1 MRSGSLAYLLT
12 LATDDTSVPDA
23 ELLARFA
30 GNGDAAAFELLVRRH
45 ADLVWRVCRCELPHD
60 AHSAEDAFQTTFLVL
75 ARKAGSVRGS
85 TVAGYLFR
93 VARNAALRVRKRVG
107 NVTEATLEMGVEPAE
122 PNECSVAVIEEVE
135 RLPDKFRL
143 PVLLCFFEDCTHVE
157 AANRL
162 GWAVG
167 TVASRLARA
176 KDRLRVR
183 LTHRGMALPAILAGV
198 SVPAA
203 TVRAAVMMATTPS
216 AVPTLLSEL
225 SREVSIVMA
234 NAKAKWIG
242 GGILATLLLT
252 GSVGM
257 MARTAGP
264 GPEEPTPAAKVKPA
278 TKAPV
283 PETPEAA
290 DLKKLQGVWRI
301 TKIENNR
308 GVAPAKDIEP
318 MRWEIVGSIV
328 TAIDGPDEKRH
339 KSRIALDASTSPKRI
354 TQTELTDD
362 EDKPGRKIECIYEL
376 KGDTLRICMGD
387 TRPTEFK
394 VEQGVDGGL
403 IELERM
409 PDAVSELKK
418 FQGRWRVTKL
428 VGDPG
433 IATAKEI
440 ESMRWEFTGDT
451 ISCQDGPGKEVKMKF
466 TFDATKSPKQITM
479 TAPPVPEAQVGTK
492 LEGIYEFKDDTLRIC
507 FGKVRPT
514 EFKVA
519 KEGND
524 GLVELERL
532 PKPEAKA
539 PKKET
544 PEAAE
549 LKKLQGVWRVTKLE
563 TTRGVAPAKE
573 IEPMRWEF
581 VGDTVFTIDGPEES
595 QKLKMQVVIDVSKSP
610 KQMIA
615 TGRTRT
621 RESVVE
627 NKAEGIYEL
636 KGDTLRFCSSF
647 PGKPLPTEF
656 KVEKDSDTSL
666 IEFERVPKG
675 IRELKDL
682 AGEWKYS
689 AVQEGKELSTGT
701 MDIYRDVI
709 WITLGD
715 KVEKAIV
722 SLDSDNGFFDI
733 TPITAPAKPIL
744 GRFTWKDDKLT
755 IYSGLPGAER
765 PAEAKAGKGVTVAV
779 MVRAVKK

>member
-30 GNGDAAAFELLVRRH
+30 GNGDATAFELLVRRH

-107 NVTEATLEMGVEPAE
+107 NVAETTVEIGVEPVE

-176 KDRLRVR
+176 KDRLRIR
-183 LTHRGMALPAILAGV
+183 LTHRGVALPTILAGV
-198 SVPAA
+198 SVPTA

-216 AVPTLLSEL
+216 AVPTLLTEL

-242 GGILATLLLT
+242 GGILAALILT
-252 GSVGM
+252 SGVGM
-257 MARTAGP
+257 MTAGP
-264 GPEEPTPAAKVKPA
+264 GPEEPKPAAKDKPAAKVA
-278 TKAPV
+278 
-283 PETPEAA
+283 
-290 DLKKLQGVWRI
+290 
-301 TKIENNR
+301 
-308 GVAPAKDIEP
+308 
-318 MRWEIVGSIV
+318 
-328 TAIDGPDEKRH
+328 
-339 KSRIALDASTSPKRI
+339 
-354 TQTELTDD
+354 
-362 EDKPGRKIECIYEL
+362 
-376 KGDTLRICMGD
+376 
-387 TRPTEFK
+387 
-394 VEQGVDGGL
+394 
-403 IELERM
+403 
-409 PDAVSELKK
+409 
-418 FQGRWRVTKL
+418 
-428 VGDPG
+428 
-433 IATAKEI
+433 
-440 ESMRWEFTGDT
+440 
-451 ISCQDGPGKEVKMKF
+451 
-466 TFDATKSPKQITM
+466 
-479 TAPPVPEAQVGTK
+479 
-492 LEGIYEFKDDTLRIC
+492 
-507 FGKVRPT
+507 
-514 EFKVA
+514 
-519 KEGND
+519 
-524 GLVELERL
+524 
-532 PKPEAKA
+532 
-539 PKKET
+539 ET

-549 LKKLQGVWRVTKLE
+549 LKKLQGKWKVTRLE
-563 TTRGVAPAKE
+563 TGRSIASAEE
-573 IEPMRWEF
+573 IEPIRCEI
-581 VGDTVFTIDGPEES
+581 VGNTIFTINSREES
-595 QKLKMQVVIDVSKSP
+595 QNMKMQIVLDLTKSP
-610 KQMIA
+610 KQMMLTA
-615 TGRTRT
+615 TRKPGLKPG
-621 RESVVE
+621 EANVPYKS
-627 NKAEGIYEL
+627 EGIYEL
-636 KGDTLRFCSSF
+636 KGDTLRFCSSD
-647 PGKPLPTEF
+647 PGKPLPTGF

-666 IEFERVPKG
+666 IELERVPKG

-733 TPITAPAKPIL
+733 TPITGPIAAPAKPLL

-765 PAEAKAGKGVTVAV
+765 PAEAKTGKGVTVAV